1 MNVYGSDIPSE
12 ITDIN
17 AENNLTFNDIE
28 GNKVRINTRDSDRI
42 MRSYLNRNEG
52 NLSKSVLKTWKEQA
66 ERLSQV
72 DIKRIAKNAEIYDDM
87 IKSWEKDYSSVVNE
101 ILAPKWE
108 EAIVT
113 AGDKIAEEI
122 SGQFGKSAQR
132 NFAYSQVGKRMAEWI
147 QSRGGELI
155 SNFTETQLKAMRIVL
170 KQYVVDNP
178 VPPRE
183 LSAIIRNTIGLTT
196 TQAQALVNFR
206 NTILGEGLSGEVVE
220 RQVERYAQFLHKK
233 RADIIARTE
242 LSYAW
247 NFGQYDAILEGRD
260 KGYING
266 KVVKEWITAYDERTC
281 PFCGA
286 MDGLI
291 IDLEGT
297 FPTANGTTAFVP
309 PAHQQ
314 CRCTVGYV
322 VLD

>member
-1 MNVYGSDIPSE
+1 MNVYGSDIPSD
-12 ITDIN
+12 ITDIQS
-17 AENNLTFNDIE
+17 ENNTTFNDLE
-28 GNKVRINTRDSDRI
+28 GNKIRINTRDSDRV
-42 MRSYLNRNEG
+42 MRQFLNRNEG
-52 NLSKSVLKTWKEQA
+52 DLSKGALKLWKEQY
-66 ERLSQV
+66 EKLSQS

-87 IKSWEKDYSSVVNE
+87 IKLWNDNYADFINNTV
-101 ILAPKWE
+101 APKWE
-108 EAIVT
+108 EAIII
-113 AGDKIAEEI
+113 AGDKIAEEV
-122 SGQFGKSAQR
+122 SKQFMKSAER
-132 NFAYSQVGKRMAEWI
+132 IFAYSQVGKRMTEWI
-147 QSRGGELI
+147 QYRSGELI
-155 SNFTETQLKAMRIVL
+155 SGLTKTQLNAMRIVL
-170 KQYVVDNP
+170 KQYVIDNP
-178 VPPRE
+178 IPPRE

-206 NTILGEGLSGEVVE
+206 NTISGEGLSGEVVE

-233 RADIIARTE
+233 RADVIARTE

-260 KGYING
+260 RGYING
-266 KVVKEWITAYDERTC
+266 KVVKEWITAHDERLC